1 MKAYGSVIPDRA
13 TGGMNSPG
21 SHWGPTA
28 PPTLPG
34 IELKFGR
41 SRLRVRSD
49 ETFVFYATYIAG
61 EYQPLDI
68 REGDVVLDAGANVG
82 DFTVEAAQRAGP
94 HGCVIAVEPN
104 PLLWPYLEWNVNQNG
119 LTNVKIVQCALGKP
133 GSYVLI
139 QEDDGGTVGSTTAPH
154 GSGTPV
160 QVKGLDEL
168 LLELG
173 CKQVDVVKMDIE
185 GAELAALSGFAGLPD
200 ARCVA
205 VELHGGLNLA
215 EVPLL
220 LSRHFDIWYETPYNV
235 WKNTILNIANHPID
249 FFASEIRS
257 RFIAVRGVLA
267 TVLGGSPAVPSVGRS
282 DLAIVYGRRRVS
294 ETH

>member
-1 MKAYGSVIPDRA
+1 VKAYGSVIPDRA

-68 REGDVVLDAGANVG
+68 REGDVVVDAGANIG
-82 DFTVEAAQRAGP
+82 DFTIEAAHRAGP
-94 HGCVIAVEPN
+94 QGCVIAIEPN

-119 LTNVKIVQCALGKP
+119 LTNVKIVKCALGIP
-133 GSYVLI
+133 GNYVLI
-139 QEDDGGTVGSTTAPH
+139 QKADGGTVGGTIAPH
-154 GSGTPV
+154 GSGAPV
-160 QVKGLDEL
+160 RVKGLDEIL
-168 LLELG
+168 FDLG
-173 CKQVDVVKMDIE
+173 YTHVDVVKMDIE
-185 GAELAALSGFAGLPD
+185 GGELAALSGFAGLPE

-205 VELHGGLNLA
+205 VELHGKLNLA
-215 EVPLL
+215 EVPSL
-220 LSRHFDIWYETPYNV
+220 LSRHFDIWYEKPYDI
-235 WKNTILNIANHPID
+235 WKNSIVNIVSHPLD

-257 RFIAVRGVLA
+257 RFIAVRGFLM
-267 TVLGGSPAVPSVGRS
+267 TVLGREAVVPSVGRS
-282 DLAIVYGRRRVS
+282 DFAIVYGRRRAS
-294 ETH
+294 GTH